1 MDLPSLLCDAN
12 RMASLSPRWRAQLVA
27 GPPPSAFSISGRAS
41 WCRDLWKKER
51 KESRVSTGV
60 ILGS

>member
-1 MDLPSLLCDAN
+1 MDLPSLLCEAK
-12 RMASLSPRWRAQLVA
+12 RMVSSSPKWRAQLVA
-27 GPPPSAFSISGRAS
+27 GLLPVLSPFLAVHHGARTCGR
-41 WCRDLWKKER
+41 KK